1 MLNLE
6 TLLMICQEQ
15 GVDMLFPDWD
25 HLSYSRVLRN
35 GGSFTI
41 TYNAFITIVAGRSID
56 YISNIKI
63 NGKSL
68 TNSVVA
74 GTVTFSFYVK
84 EGDII
89 YNNSDVNISVSC
101 CPLIEGNI

>member
-1 MLNLE
+1 
-6 TLLMICQEQ
+6 
-15 GVDMLFPDWD
+15 MLFPDWD
-25 HLSYSRVLRN
+25 HLSYSQVLRN

-56 YISNIKI
+56 SVSDIKI

-68 TNSVVA
+68 NNASTS
-74 GTVTFSFYVK
+74 GTVTFSLYAK

-89 YNNSDVNISVSC
+89 RNDSNINISVSC
-101 CPLIEGNI
+101 CPLIE